1 MFWDAVAGAFK
12 ILTHWEIYAAGLE
25 YLAIFMGPMAIA
37 GLVMARKEDGDGMA
51 IGCVSMLLMP
61 VLQVAAM
68 AVFVLTLSPIIFGL
82 STDAAWSFP
91 WQVLIGMPW
100 AFAKLVGVL
109 VIAAIVLAVIP
120 VLGYLQSLHTLVL
133 GGIALVF
140 VLGILESAYPG
151 LVRGRVDVMPG
162 FWFVV
167 GLLIVGAV
175 MSWIGMVVASVLASA
190 MDVMKE
196 GIGQLVMFPVAA
208 VFGFIPVFI
217 YGAWLGGQLRA
228 GA

>member
-1 MFWDAVAGAFK
+1 MFWDAVADAFK
-12 ILTHWEIYAAGLE
+12 ILTHWEIYAAGFE
-25 YLAIFMGPMAIA
+25 YLAIFMVPMAIA
-37 GLVMARKEDGDGMA
+37 GLAMARKEGGDGMA

-61 VLQVAAM
+61 VLQVAAL
-68 AVFVLTLSPIIFGL
+68 AVFILTLSPIIFGL
-82 STDAAWSFP
+82 SADAAWSFP
-91 WQVLIGMPW
+91 WQVMIGMPW
-100 AFAKLVGVL
+100 AFTKLVGVL
-109 VIAAIVLAVIP
+109 VIAAIALAVIP

-133 GGIALVF
+133 GGIALAF

-162 FWFVV
+162 FWFVG

-175 MSWIGMVVASVLASA
+175 MSWIGLMVASLLASV
-190 MDVMKE
+190 MDVMGE
-196 GIGQLVMFPVAA
+196 GVGQLVMFPVAA

-217 YGAWLGGQLRA
+217 YGAWLGSQLRA